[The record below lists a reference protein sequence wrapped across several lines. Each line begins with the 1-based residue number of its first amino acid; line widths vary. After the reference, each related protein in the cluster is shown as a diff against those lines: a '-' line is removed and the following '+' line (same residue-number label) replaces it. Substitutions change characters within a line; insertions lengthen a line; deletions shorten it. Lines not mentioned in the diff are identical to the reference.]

1 LTFTEITA
9 GFTFATT
16 SANPA
21 GVCASAAARAGVI
34 TELRKPLLE
43 KLALAAIMTARL
55 VAEAS
60 HIKRGVE

>member
-1 LTFTEITA
+1 
-9 GFTFATT
+9 
-16 SANPA
+16 
-21 GVCASAAARAGVI
+21 VI